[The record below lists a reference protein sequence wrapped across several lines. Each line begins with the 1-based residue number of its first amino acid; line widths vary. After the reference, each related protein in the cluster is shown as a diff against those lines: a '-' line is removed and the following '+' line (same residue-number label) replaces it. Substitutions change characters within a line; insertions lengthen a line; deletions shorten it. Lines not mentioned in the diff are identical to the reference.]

1 MRSQRGGNAGFE
13 VRPAHKLTIESQAK
27 SNIQPENV
35 QDLEKAELI
44 RRLRKAADILEAQE
58 DTRFIQNARKVTK
71 RVSDWV
77 GEIELHENRRTMPT
91 TNTRSASS
99 TIGYKYARCVQISP
113 WHSSTGLIW

>member
-1 MRSQRGGNAGFE
+1 MLQIQSSPDKPPPTGRDGLMRSQRGGNAGFE

-71 RVSDWV
+71 
-77 GEIELHENRRTMPT
+77 
-91 TNTRSASS
+91 
-99 TIGYKYARCVQISP
+99 
-113 WHSSTGLIW
+113 